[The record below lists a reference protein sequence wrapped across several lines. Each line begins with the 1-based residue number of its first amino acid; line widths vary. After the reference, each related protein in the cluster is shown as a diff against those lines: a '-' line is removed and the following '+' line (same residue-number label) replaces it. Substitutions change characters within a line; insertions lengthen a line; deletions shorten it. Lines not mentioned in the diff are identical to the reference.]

1 MIVVINQDL
10 VAQVRHAW
18 IADQQHPQHGR
29 RARPFPDSERLGI
42 LLDTVF
48 RASML
53 AQDGAPAR
61 ASVAWLSQADFYD
74 HEMKHARHSELM
86 LRFERA
92 RPLEPALL
100 AELGSTTESGA
111 SSLLVDWSGGA
122 PMSWGILYYQRGAG
136 PLAELPGAIE
146 EGVHGAPDCP
156 ILSIEGVGSILVARG
171 DAVVGRVTRGEFT
184 RAVPTPFYPH
194 AMGLIL
200 HELFGVRMTLK
211 ENRYVD
217 DGDNAYGHGLLECL
231 KYLLERLE
239 RQGDD
244 RALVVFVPPGSMQDA
259 LTHAELPWAAA
270 GSLELRR
277 LLSARIRHEK
287 AVKERQWLSPSCV
300 TKAQVLM
307 RARLDALARL
317 ACIDGALLLS
327 PDFELVGFGARLR
340 APAWSGTVME
350 GPDGHGGGGRPLDA
364 SRHDARHAAAA
375 AYVGAVPGAVAFVA
389 SADGPIRAL
398 ARKGFGP
405 IQCWPDCRPSMA
417 AS

>member
-18 IADQQHPQHGR
+18 IADQQHPQRGR
-29 RARPFPDSERLGI
+29 RARPLPDSERLGI

-53 AQDGAPAR
+53 ADTGTPVR
-61 ASVAWLSQADFYD
+61 ASVAWLSPSDFQD

-86 LRFERA
+86 LRLERA
-92 RPLEPALL
+92 RPLEPALI
-100 AELGSTTESGA
+100 AELGRATESGS
-111 SSLLVDWSGGA
+111 SSLLADWSGGA
-122 PMSWGILYYQRGAG
+122 PVVWGILYYQRGART
-136 PLAELPGAIE
+136 LDELPGAIE

-171 DAVVGRVTRGEFT
+171 DAVVGRVTRGEFA

-200 HELFGVRMTLK
+200 HELFGLRMTLK
-211 ENRYVD
+211 ANRYVD
-217 DGDNAYGHGLLECL
+217 DGDNAYGNGLLECL
-231 KYLLERLE
+231 KYLLERLDLE
-239 RQGDD
+239 G
-244 RALVVFVPPGSMQDA
+244 AEAEVVFVPQSSTQDA
-259 LTHAELPWAAA
+259 LQHAELAWAAT

-300 TKAQVLM
+300 TKAQALM
-307 RARLDALARL
+307 RSRLDALARL
-317 ACIDGALLLS
+317 ASLDGAVLLS

-340 APAWSGTVME
+340 APEWGGTVME
-350 GPDGHGGGGRPLDA
+350 GPDGFGGGGRPFDA
-364 SRHDARHAAAA
+364 SRLDARHAAAA

>member
-18 IADQQHPQHGR
+18 IADQQHPQRGR
-29 RARPFPDSERLGI
+29 RVRPIPDSERLGI
-42 LLDTVF
+42 LLDMVF

-53 AQDGAPAR
+53 ARDGAPVR
-61 ASVAWLSQADFYD
+61 ASLAWLSPADFQE

-86 LRFERA
+86 LKLERA

-100 AELGSTTESGA
+100 AELGRTSETGS

-122 PMSWGILYYQRGAG
+122 PMVWGILYYQPGARC
-136 PLAELPGAIE
+136 LEELPGTIE

-156 ILSIEGVGSILVARG
+156 ILSIEGVGSIVVARG
-171 DAVVGRVTRGEFT
+171 DAVVGRVTRGEFA

-200 HELFGVRMTLK
+200 NELFGLRMALK
-211 ENRYVD
+211 TNRYVD
-217 DGDNAYGHGLLECL
+217 DGDNAYGYGLLECL
-231 KYLLERLE
+231 KYLLDQLDQR
-239 RQGDD
+239 GGG
-244 RALVVFVPPGSMQDA
+244 ALVVFIPQSSMQEA
-259 LTHAELPWAAA
+259 LQHAELPWAAT

-300 TKAQVLM
+300 TRAQALM
-307 RARLDALARL
+307 RARLEALARL
-317 ACIDGALLLS
+317 ASLEGALLLS
-327 PDFELVGFGARLR
+327 PDFELVGFGAALR
-340 APAWSGTVME
+340 APAWNGTVME
-350 GPDGHGGGGRPLDA
+350 GPDGFGGGGRPFDA
-364 SRHDARHAAAA
+364 ARLHARHAAAA
-375 AYVGAVPGAVAFVA
+375 AYVGAVPGAVAFVT
-389 SADGPIRAL
+389 SDDGPIQAL

>member
-29 RARPFPDSERLGI
+29 RARAFPDSERLGI

-53 AQDGAPAR
+53 ARNGSAVR
-61 ASVAWLSQADFYD
+61 ASVAWLSQSDFQD

-92 RPLEPALL
+92 RPLVPALI
-100 AELGSTTESGA
+100 AELGGATQSGS
-111 SSLLVDWSGGA
+111 SSLLVEWSGGA
-122 PMSWGILYYQRGAG
+122 PVAWGILYYQRGA
-136 PLAELPGAIE
+136 PTLDDLPGAIE

-171 DAVVGRVTRGEFT
+171 EAVVGRVTRGEFT

-200 HELFGVRMTLK
+200 YELFGLRVAQK
-211 ENRYVD
+211 ANRYVD
-217 DGDNAYGHGLLECL
+217 DGDNAYGHRLLECL
-231 KYLLERLE
+231 KYLLEQL
-239 RQGDD
+239 D
-244 RALVVFVPPGSMQDA
+244 RHGGAALVVFVPQASMQDA
-259 LTHAELPWAAA
+259 LQHADLAWAAT

-277 LLSARIRHEK
+277 LLSALTRHEK
-287 AVKERQWLSPSCV
+287 AVQEKQWLSPSCV
-300 TKAQVLM
+300 TKAQALM
-307 RARLDALARL
+307 RSRLDALARL
-317 ACIDGALLLS
+317 ASLDGALLLS
-327 PDFELVGFGARLR
+327 PDFELIGFGARLR
-340 APAWSGTVME
+340 AAEWSGTVME
-350 GPDGHGGGGRPLDA
+350 GPDGFGGGGRPFDA
-364 SRHDARHAAAA
+364 SRLDARHAVAA